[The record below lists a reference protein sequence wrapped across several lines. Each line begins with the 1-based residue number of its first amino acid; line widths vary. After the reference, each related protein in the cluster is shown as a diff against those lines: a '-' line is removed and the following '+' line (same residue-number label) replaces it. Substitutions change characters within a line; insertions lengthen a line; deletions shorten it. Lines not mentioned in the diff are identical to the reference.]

1 MSQTPRLKMHMQR
14 LPLFVG
20 SHSCTITD
28 QRISLAPEW
37 CDERPIT
44 WLMAPGDLLET
55 RHRLVLY
62 PLNVEACET
71 IHHNTNS
78 PIPNDGAS
86 PESVLAALRS
96 QAEALKM
103 NPMLLT
109 LVVTR
114 PDNWTVEINQA
125 QQNWI
130 RAEGGK
136 FFLVGSLTSVEIFTV
151 EGWAALEQRVEDSDL
166 GG

>member
-1 MSQTPRLKMHMQR
+1 MQR
-14 LPLFVG
+14 LPLFLG

-28 QRISLAPEW
+28 KRISLAPEW

-62 PLNVEACET
+62 TLTEEACAT
-71 IHHNTNS
+71 IHHKTNK
-78 PIPNDGAS
+78 PIPDDGAR
-86 PESVLAALRS
+86 PESVLEALRA

-109 LVVTR
+109 LVDTN
-114 PDNWTVEINQA
+114 PGNWKVVINQT

-130 RAEGGK
+130 RADGGK
-136 FFLVGSLTSVEIFTV
+136 FLLAGSLTSVEIYTV